1 MKLACETVKLA
12 KIYYLPQFFFVSY
25 KKTDIMQQR
34 GNFKF
39 LMEARNCKD
48 FWRYLCV
55 FGILKLAGNRR

>member
-12 KIYYLPQFFFVSY
+12 KIYYLPQFFSSLIKNRY
-25 KKTDIMQQR
+25 YATK

-55 FGILKLAGNRR
+55 SGILKLAGNRR